1 MQQNHEHIIFLDIEV
16 GIKTNRIHE
25 LGMVYK
31 NLTHNTPAIK
41 ETTNFIKL
49 CNAQYICGHN
59 FIDFDLERLKD
70 TTLYYAFKAHKIID
84 TLPLS
89 LLLFNEKSVHALP
102 KNYKSEDDFRN
113 DPVEDCKITAQL
125 LSQLEERFLTLEV
138 ETQNI
143 FYSLLKDE
151 KYFGG
156 FFAYMEDIHTFETF
170 EYDELY
176 SRIVS
181 LHENVI
187 VDKEYLAEVIKTYP
201 MELGY
206 ILALLTPHIEIK
218 SHPPKILHTYTN
230 IVSIQK
236 KLCFNIKKSE
246 DELNAFAK
254 ETFGFGTFRP
264 FPKLNPTIFG
274 KKEISQRD
282 IIEASL
288 RDESFLAVL
297 PTGGGK
303 TFCFWLPAIIKAKS
317 YKALTVVISPLQ
329 ALIEDHI
336 TNFNEKVANYKAV
349 AISGYMSPLER
360 SEAIE
365 QTINGEADVL
375 YIAPE
380 SLRSNAIFTILKNRL
395 IERFVV
401 DEAHCLSTWGND
413 FRQDYYYI
421 CDYINDLLEAKSFQN
436 HIPISCF
443 TATAKPSVIDDI
455 KTFFRNGLEIEL
467 DEHIATPERKNL
479 HYKSIPSSKKDKYLA
494 LLKLIKNHDGSSLVY
509 IPSSTKDCDTVA
521 EQLSLDT
528 DKSVRSFHSK
538 IESQEKMKILKDYIL
553 NDVDVIV
560 ATTAFG
566 MGVDKANITN
576 VIHYEMSDSLE
587 SYAQEAGRG
596 ARDEKLEATCPILYD
611 EDDLDKH
618 FASLNRSKITA
629 SEINSIFR
637 VLKKAKGDI
646 ITKTP
651 FEIALE
657 AGWDVEDESNDYTTK
672 IKTALLELEREGYI
686 SRERNITNFFAD
698 SIAIGSMEKLHT
710 FLDASNFDETYKQRL
725 ILVLQ
730 TILGRGK
737 VNAVQVDELAYL
749 LGYKKSDIA
758 DAIHQ
763 LKEIDILGDSKD
775 LSLEIYKNSI
785 RNFKNFAKI
794 EWSLYTYLQSLST
807 SQVSIKALNE
817 HLHQEGVVKKNESTL
832 IKNLIRNWKEKS
844 SFLFKRISRQNDLW
858 YFSFLDIEKV
868 QYTLKNKH
876 FIAEKVLTI
885 FSNELE
891 AKEKETTID
900 FSLKSLRREI
910 EGEFSL
916 KEIDKTLLY
925 LHHLHIIELL
935 KGRFISYSP
944 MKITKEDKTKFKRK
958 YTPKEYQNRL
968 AKHYQVKIE
977 SIHIMGEYAKRLQSD
992 DYKAGMFLRD
1002 YFILEYD
1009 KFKKKYELLKE
1020 KISRPITQ
1028 RRYNKIFSEMS
1039 DEQKEIINDKKTK
1052 AMMILAGP
1060 GSGKTKVLV
1069 HKIASLILTEDIKPE
1084 QFMMLTF
1091 SRTAA
1096 GDFRSRLNKL
1106 IGVLSYDIEIN
1117 TFHAYALK
1125 LVARVY
1131 DKNNDNESNQ
1141 YIIEATKQI
1150 NNSDITLPYKRVLVL
1165 DEFQDINRDSFEL
1178 VKAIYKANNQEI
1190 RIIAVGDDDQCINGF
1205 AGAKVEYIDKFEQEF
1220 GNDDEG
1226 NKLFKQHEL
1235 LTNFRSTQG
1244 IVDYSNTF
1252 ISRIKN
1258 RYKKNSLH
1266 AHSDEQGIITVQTC
1280 SSSNLIIPAIKKVEE
1295 YETQNDI
1302 AVLAYTNDEVMQI
1315 YSQLEEMGIHAK
1327 FIIDREKFTLK
1338 NISEIVEFDKT
1349 INSML
1354 KHDTFYT
1361 EENFDDAWR
1370 VIESRFKGSK
1380 NLNLLQKVIDRF
1392 LLESQDYYVSQWLA
1406 YLDEIKLE
1414 EFEDYNKTVTVSTIH
1429 KSKGMEFD
1437 KVILL
1442 QKNKEQRVKDKT
1454 DALYSKDNEMR
1465 LYYVGMTR
1473 AKKELTIMR
1482 QGNKSL
1488 NKQGF
1493 VKYHFDATDYA
1504 QNEKVI
1510 TLIMGLGDINLGF
1523 KANHNDYSTELLSG
1537 DSVTIEM
1544 KGNSTT
1550 FCIVHK
1556 RQVIG
1561 FLSQSFHKKIQQ
1573 YLNENYFIH
1582 HAIIDFV
1589 VLWHN
1594 SETDEELKH
1603 PLCKIT
1609 LKNNM

>member
-1 MQQNHEHIIFLDIEV
+1 MVKNLLTNLKDIIFLDLEV
-16 GIKTNRIHE
+16 DKKTKKIKE
-25 LGMVYK
+25 LGLVYSTEELKSFSIEESKLFLMNK
-31 NLTHNTPAIK
+31 NVH
-41 ETTNFIKL
+41 F
-49 CNAQYICGHN
+49 ICGHN
-59 FIDFDLERLKD
+59 FIDFDLEILKD
-70 TTLYYAFKAHKIID
+70 TTLYHAFKAHKIID

-89 LLLFNEKSVHALP
+89 LLLFNEKSIHALP
-102 KNYKSEDDFRN
+102 KNYKSEDDFKN

-125 LSQLEERFLTLEV
+125 LEKLEERFLSLDKD
-138 ETQNI
+138 TQNI

-151 KYFGG
+151 KYFSG
-156 FFAYMEDIHTFETF
+156 FFLYMKDMHSFEYF
-170 EYDELY
+170 EYDALY
-176 SRIVS
+176 RKIMQ
-181 LHENVI
+181 LHQNVI
-187 VDKEYLAEVIKTYP
+187 MDKDYLAEVIKTHP

-218 SHPPKILHTYTN
+218 SHPPKILHTYTD
-230 IVSIQK
+230 IVDIQK
-236 KLCFNIKKSE
+236 KLCFSLEKSQ
-246 DELNAFAK
+246 DELSEFAQ

-264 FPKLNPTIFG
+264 FPKLNPTLMNT
-274 KKEISQRD
+274 EISQRD

-317 YKALTVVISPLQ
+317 YKGLTVVISPLQ

-421 CDYINDLLEAKSFQN
+421 CDYVKDLLAAKSFQD

-467 DEHIATPERKNL
+467 NEYIATPERKNL
-479 HYKSIPSSKKDKYLA
+479 HYKSIPSNAKDKYLA
-494 LLKLIKNHDGSSLVY
+494 LLKLIKDHDGSSLVY
-509 IPSSTKDCDTVA
+509 IPSSTKDCDKVA

-528 DKSVRSFHSK
+528 DKSVKSFHSK
-538 IESQEKMKILKDYIL
+538 IESQEKMNILKDYIL
-553 NDVDVIV
+553 NEVDVIV

-596 ARDEKLEATCPILYD
+596 ARDEKLEASCPILYD

-646 ITKTP
+646 ITKTA

-657 AGWDVEDESNDYTTK
+657 AGWDVEDESNDYSTK

-698 SIAIGSMEKLHT
+698 SIATSSMEKLHA
-710 FLDASNFDETYKQRL
+710 FLDTSNFDEEYKQRL
-725 ILVLQ
+725 VLVLQ

-737 VNAVQVDELAYL
+737 INAVQVDELAYL
-749 LGYKKSDIA
+749 LGYKKSDIS

-763 LKEIDILGDSKD
+763 LKEIEILGNSKD
-775 LSLEIYKNSI
+775 LSLEVYKNSI
-785 RNFKNFAKI
+785 KKFKTVAEI
-794 EWSLYTYLQSLST
+794 ELKLFSYLQSLHT
-807 SQVSIKALNE
+807 TQVTIKELNE
-817 HLHQEGVVKKNESTL
+817 HLHQEGVIKKNETTL

-858 YFSFLDIEKV
+858 HFAFVDIKKV
-868 QYTLKNKH
+868 KHTLENKH
-876 FIAEKVLTI
+876 LIADKVLTI
-885 FSNELE
+885 FSNEIE
-891 AKEKETTID
+891 GKEKEKTID
-900 FSLKSLRREI
+900 FSLKSLRKEI
-910 EGEFSL
+910 GGEFSI

-925 LHHLHIIELL
+925 LHHLHVIELL
-935 KGRFISYSP
+935 NGRFISYSP
-944 MKITKEDKTKFKRK
+944 MKIMKEDKTKFKRK

-1002 YFILEYD
+1002 YFILPYD
-1009 KFKKKYELLKE
+1009 EFKKKYELLKE

-1039 DEQKEIINDKKTK
+1039 DEQKEIIKDKKTK
-1052 AMMILAGP
+1052 AMMILAGS

-1096 GDFRSRLNKL
+1096 GEFRSRLNKL

-1125 LVARVY
+1125 LIARVV
-1131 DKNNDNESNQ
+1131 KENDDVLKRS
-1141 YIIEATKQI
+1141 IIEATRQI
-1150 NNSDITLPYKRVLVL
+1150 NEGDITLPYKRVLVL
-1165 DEFQDINRDSFEL
+1165 DEFQDINQDSFEL
-1178 VKAIYKANNQEI
+1178 VKAIYNANNQDM
-1190 RIIAVGDDDQCINGF
+1190 RIIAVGDDDQCIMGHI
-1205 AGAKVEYIDKFEQEF
+1205 GAKVEYIDKFSEEF
-1220 GNDDEG
+1220 GQDDEG
-1226 NKLFKQHEL
+1226 KDLYKQYEL

-1244 IVDYSNTF
+1244 IVQYSNDF
-1252 ISRIKN
+1252 INRVAN
-1258 RYKKNSLH
+1258 RYKRNALH
-1266 AHSDEQGIITVQTC
+1266 AHSDEQGEITVHTC
-1280 SSSNLIIPAIKKVEE
+1280 TSKNLIIPVIEKVKE
-1295 YETQNDI
+1295 YEEQNDI
-1302 AVLAYTNDEVMQI
+1302 AILAYTNDEVMQL
-1315 YSQLEEMGIHAK
+1315 YSYLGELGIQAK

-1349 INSML
+1349 INSLL
-1354 KHDTFYT
+1354 KHDTFFT

-1370 VIESRFKGSK
+1370 IIESRFRGSK
-1380 NLNLLQKVIDRF
+1380 NLSLLQKVIDRF

-1414 EFEDYNKTVTVSTIH
+1414 EFEDYKKTVTVSTIH

-1437 KVILL
+1437 KVILI
-1442 QKNKEQRVKDKT
+1442 VKQTPTT
-1454 DALYSKDNEMR
+1454 DEDIR

-1473 AKKELTIMR
+1473 AKNELTIFR
-1482 QGNKSL
+1482 QGNKNL
-1488 NKQGF
+1488 NKHDLT
-1493 VKYHFDATDYA
+1493 KYHFDTTDYV
-1504 QNEKVI
+1504 QNKKVV
-1510 TLIMGLGDINLGF
+1510 TSIMGLSDIILGF
-1523 KANHNDYSTELLSG
+1523 KGHHNYHNYELLAG
-1537 DSVTIEM
+1537 DVIQFEM
-1544 KGNSTT
+1544 REKYKTL
-1550 FCIVHK
+1550 CMVYKKRIV
-1556 RQVIG
+1556 G
-1561 FLSQSFHKKIQQ
+1561 CLSQTFDKQIKK
-1573 YLNENYFIH
+1573 YLNEGYSIDN
-1582 HAIIDFV
+1582 AVIDFV
-1589 VLWHN
+1589 VYWHN
-1594 SETDEELKH
+1594 KDTSDNIKH
-1603 PLCKIT
+1603 PLCKIV
-1609 LKNNM
+1609 LKK

>member
-1 MQQNHEHIIFLDIEV
+1 MTIINTLCNNQDNIIFLDIEV
-16 GIKTNRIHE
+16 SVKTKKIHE

-31 NLTHNTPAIK
+31 NLNHNTPAIK
-41 ETTNFIKL
+41 EATNFIKL
-49 CNAQYICGHN
+49 CNAKYICGHN
-59 FIDFDLERLKD
+59 FIDFDLEILKD
-70 TTLYYAFKAHKIID
+70 TTLYHAFKAHEIID

-89 LLLFNEKSVHALP
+89 LLLFNEKSIHALP
-102 KNYKSEDDFRN
+102 KNYKSEDDFKN
-113 DPVEDCKITAQL
+113 DPVEDCKITSQL
-125 LSQLEERFLTLEV
+125 LTKLEERFLSLEND
-138 ETQNI
+138 TQNV

-151 KYFGG
+151 KYFSG
-156 FFAYMEDIHTFETF
+156 FFMYMEATHSFSYF
-170 EYDELY
+170 EYDKLY
-176 SRIVS
+176 GKIIS
-181 LHENVI
+181 LHKNVI
-187 VDKEYLAEVIKTYP
+187 VNEAYLAEVIRTHP

-218 SHPPKILHTYTN
+218 SHPPKILHTYID
-230 IVSIQK
+230 IVKIQK
-236 KLCFNIKKSE
+236 KLCFSIEKSQA
-246 DELNAFAK
+246 ELSEFAK

-264 FPKLNPTIFG
+264 FPKLNPTLL
-274 KKEISQRD
+274 KTEISQRD

-380 SLRSNAIFTILKNRL
+380 SLRSNAIFNILKNRL

-421 CDYINDLLEAKSFQN
+421 CDYVNDLLEAKSFQD

-467 DEHIATPERKNL
+467 NEYIATPERKNL
-479 HYKSIPSSKKDKYLA
+479 HYKSIPSNKKDKYLA
-494 LLKLIKNHDGSSLVY
+494 LLKLIKDHDGSSLVY
-509 IPSSTKDCDTVA
+509 IPSSTKDCDKVA

-553 NDVDVIV
+553 DEVDVIV

-596 ARDEKLEATCPILYD
+596 ARDEKLEASCPILYD

-646 ITKTP
+646 ITKTA

-686 SRERNITNFFAD
+686 SRERNVTNFFAD
-698 SIAIGSMEKLHT
+698 SIASSSMEKLHT
-710 FLDASNFDETYKQRL
+710 FLDTSDLDEEYKQRL

-737 VNAVQVDELAYL
+737 IQAVQVDELAYL
-749 LGYKKSDIA
+749 LGYKKSDIS

-763 LKEIDILGDSKD
+763 LKEIDILGNSKD
-775 LSLEIYKNSI
+775 LSLEVYKNSI
-785 RNFKNFAKI
+785 RKFKKI
-794 EWSLYTYLQSLST
+794 EKIELKLYTYLHSLHT
-807 SQVSIKALNE
+807 TQVTIKELNE
-817 HLHQEGVVKKNESTL
+817 HLHQDGVVKKNESTL
-832 IKNLIRNWKEKS
+832 IRNLIRNWKEKS

-858 YFSFLDIEKV
+858 YFSFVDIEKV
-868 QYTLKNKH
+868 KKTLENKH
-876 FIAEKVLTI
+876 LISEKVLTL
-885 FSNELE
+885 FSKELE
-891 AKEKETTID
+891 GKEKEKTID
-900 FSLKSLRREI
+900 FSLKSLRKEI
-910 EGEFSL
+910 GKIYSL

-925 LHHLHIIELL
+925 LHHLHVIELL
-935 KGRFISYSP
+935 NGRFISYSP

-977 SIHIMGEYAKRLQSD
+977 SIHIMGEYAKRLQKD

-1002 YFILEYD
+1002 YFILPYD
-1009 KFKKKYELLKE
+1009 EFKKKYELLKE

-1039 DEQKEIINDKKTK
+1039 NEQKEIINDKNTK

-1096 GDFRSRLNKL
+1096 GEFRSRLNKL

-1125 LVARVY
+1125 LIARVV
-1131 DKNNDNESNQ
+1131 KENDDVLKQS
-1141 YIIEATKQI
+1141 IIEATKQI
-1150 NNSDITLPYKRVLVL
+1150 NNGDITLPYKRVLVL
-1165 DEFQDINRDSFEL
+1165 DEFQDINQDSFEL
-1178 VKAIYKANNQEI
+1178 VKAIYNANNQDM
-1190 RIIAVGDDDQCINGF
+1190 RIIAVGDDDQCIMGHI
-1205 AGAKVEYIDKFEQEF
+1205 GADVKYIDKFAEEF
-1220 GNDDEG
+1220 GEDDDG
-1226 NKLFKQHEL
+1226 KVLYKQYEL

-1244 IVDYSNTF
+1244 IVQYSNDF
-1252 ISRIKN
+1252 IARIEN
-1258 RYKKNSLH
+1258 RYKKNALH
-1266 AHSDEQGIITVQTC
+1266 AHSGEQGIITVHTC
-1280 SSSNLIIPAIKKVEE
+1280 SSKNLIMPAIQKVQE
-1295 YETQNDI
+1295 YESYNDI
-1302 AVLAYTNDEVMQI
+1302 AILAYTNDEVMQL
-1315 YSQLEEMGIHAK
+1315 YSYLGELGINAK

-1338 NISEIVEFDKT
+1338 NISEVVEFDKI
-1349 INSML
+1349 INSLL

-1370 VIESRFKGSK
+1370 IVESKFKGSK

-1392 LLESQDYYVSQWLA
+1392 LLESQNYYVSQWLA

-1414 EFEDYNKTVTVSTIH
+1414 EFEDYNKAVTVSTIH

-1437 KVILL
+1437 KVILIVN
-1442 QKNKEQRVKDKT
+1442 QTPVIDEDI
-1454 DALYSKDNEMR
+1454 R

-1473 AKKELTIMR
+1473 AKNELTILR
-1482 QGNKSL
+1482 QGNNSL
-1488 NKQGF
+1488 HKKGF
-1493 VKYHFDATDYA
+1493 AKYYFDRTDYI
-1504 QNEKVI
+1504 QNEKVV
-1510 TLIMGLGDINLGF
+1510 TLIMGLGDIVLGF
-1523 KANHNDYSTELLSG
+1523 KGHHNYHNYELLSG
-1537 DSVTIEM
+1537 ENVELEM
-1544 KGNSTT
+1544 RNNSKTL
-1550 FCIVHK
+1550 CVIYRK
-1556 RQVIG
+1556 RVVG
-1561 FLSQSFHKKIQQ
+1561 RLSQIFHQKVQQ
-1573 YLNENYFIH
+1573 YFHENYTVYNT
-1582 HAIIDFV
+1582 IIDFV
-1589 VLWHN
+1589 LLWHN
-1594 SETDEELKH
+1594 KDTGENLKH
-1603 PLCKIT
+1603 PLCKIV
-1609 LKNNM
+1609 LKK

>member
-1 MQQNHEHIIFLDIEV
+1 MRLNHDNIIFLDIEV
-16 GIKTNRIHE
+16 STQTKKIRE

-31 NLTHNTPAIK
+31 NRHHNTPAIK
-41 ETTNFIKL
+41 EAKNFIKL
-49 CNAQYICGHN
+49 CNTKYICGHN
-59 FIDFDLERLKD
+59 FIDFDLEILKD
-70 TTLYYAFKAHKIID
+70 TTLYHAFKSHKIID

-89 LLLFNEKSVHALP
+89 LLLFNEKSIHALP
-102 KNYKSEDDFRN
+102 KNYKNEDDFNN
-113 DPVEDCKITAQL
+113 DPIEDCKITAQL
-125 LSQLEERFLTLEV
+125 LTKLEEQFFSLEAD
-138 ETQNI
+138 TQNV

-151 KYFGG
+151 KYFSG
-156 FFAYMEDIHTFETF
+156 FFTYMEEVHSFECF

-176 SRIVS
+176 NKIVS
-181 LHENVI
+181 FHKNVI
-187 VDKEYLAEVIKTYP
+187 VNRDYLAEVIKSHP

-230 IVSIQK
+230 IVAIQK
-236 KLCFNIKKSE
+236 KLCFSIKKSE
-246 DELNAFAK
+246 DELGAFAK

-264 FPKLNPTIFG
+264 FPKLNPTLL
-274 KKEISQRD
+274 KTEISQRD
-282 IIEASL
+282 IIEAAL
-288 RDESFLAVL
+288 KDESFLAVL

-317 YKALTVVISPLQ
+317 YKGLTVVISPLQ

-421 CDYINDLLEAKSFQN
+421 CNYVNDLLAAKSFQD

-467 DEHIATPERKNL
+467 DEYIATPERKNL
-479 HYKSIPSSKKDKYLA
+479 HYKSMPTNKKDKYLA
-494 LLKLIKNHDGSSLVY
+494 LLKLIKDHDGSSLVY
-509 IPSSTKDCDTVA
+509 IPSSTKDCDTIA
-521 EQLSLDT
+521 QQLNMDT

-538 IESQEKMKILKDYIL
+538 IDSQEKMNILKNYIL
-553 NDVDVIV
+553 NEVDVIV

-576 VIHYEMSDSLE
+576 VIHYEVSDSLE
-587 SYAQEAGRG
+587 NYAQEAGRG
-596 ARDEKLEATCPILYD
+596 ARNEKLEASCPILYD

-637 VLKKAKGDI
+637 VLKKSKGDMV
-646 ITKTP
+646 TKTA

-698 SIAIGSMEKLHT
+698 SIATSSMERLHA
-710 FLDASNFDETYKQRL
+710 FLDTSNFDDEYNQRL
-725 ILVLQ
+725 VLVLQ

-737 VNAVQVDELAYL
+737 INAVQVDELAYL

-763 LKEIDILGDSKD
+763 LKEIEILGNSKD
-775 LSLEIYKNSI
+775 LSLDVYKNSI
-785 RNFKNFAKI
+785 NMFEEIQKI
-794 EWSLYTYLQSLST
+794 ELKLYKYLVSLPT
-807 SQVSIKALNE
+807 SKITIKELND
-817 HLHQEGVVKKNESTL
+817 HLHQERVVIKNESTL
-832 IKNLIRNWKEKS
+832 IKDLIRNWKEKS
-844 SFLFKRISRQNDLW
+844 SFLFKRINRQNDLW
-858 YFSFLDIEKV
+858 YFSFVDKEKV
-868 QYTLKNKH
+868 KKTLENKH
-876 FIAEKVLTI
+876 IIAQKVLTI
-885 FSNELE
+885 FSKELE
-891 AKEKETTID
+891 KKEKEKTID
-900 FSLKSLRREI
+900 FSLKSLRKEI
-910 EGEFSL
+910 GGEFTL

-925 LHHLHIIELL
+925 LHHLHVLELL
-935 KGRFISYSP
+935 NGRFISYSP
-944 MKITKEDKTKFKRK
+944 MKIRKEEKTKVKNKK
-958 YTPKEYQNRL
+958 YTLLDYKHRL
-968 AKHYQVKIE
+968 ENHYLVKTE

-1002 YFILEYD
+1002 YFILPYNE
-1009 KFKKKYELLKE
+1009 FKKKYKLLKE

-1039 DEQKEIINDKKTK
+1039 DEQKEIIEDKKTK

-1069 HKIASLILTEDIKPE
+1069 HKIASLVLTEDIKPE

-1096 GDFRSRLNKL
+1096 GEFRSRLNKL

-1125 LVARVY
+1125 LIARVV
-1131 DKNNDNESNQ
+1131 KESDDVLKQ
-1141 YIIEATKQI
+1141 SIVEATKQI
-1150 NNSDITLPYKRVLVL
+1150 NNGDIHLPYKRVLVL
-1165 DEFQDINRDSFEL
+1165 DEFQDINQDSFEL
-1178 VKAIYKANNQEI
+1178 VQAIYNANHQEM
-1190 RIIAVGDDDQCINGF
+1190 RIIAVGDDDQCIMGHI
-1205 AGAKVEYIDKFEQEF
+1205 GAQVEYIDKFKDEF
-1220 GNDDEG
+1220 GKDDDE
-1226 NKLFKQHEL
+1226 KVLYKQYEL
-1235 LTNFRSTQG
+1235 LTNFRSAQG

-1258 RYKKNSLH
+1258 RYKKNPLH
-1266 AHSDEQGIITVQTC
+1266 SHSDEQGVITVHTC
-1280 SSSNLIIPAIKKVEE
+1280 SSSNLIVPAVQKVKE

-1302 AVLAYTNDEVMQI
+1302 AILAYTNDEVMQL
-1315 YSQLEEMGIHAK
+1315 YSYLGELDIKAK

-1338 NISEIVEFDKT
+1338 NISEIIEFDKT
-1349 INSML
+1349 INSLL
-1354 KHDTFYT
+1354 KHDIFYT

-1406 YLDEIKLE
+1406 YLD
-1414 EFEDYNKTVTVSTIH
+1414 
-1429 KSKGMEFD
+1429 
-1437 KVILL
+1437 
-1442 QKNKEQRVKDKT
+1442 
-1454 DALYSKDNEMR
+1454 
-1465 LYYVGMTR
+1465 
-1473 AKKELTIMR
+1473 
-1482 QGNKSL
+1482 
-1488 NKQGF
+1488 
-1493 VKYHFDATDYA
+1493 
-1504 QNEKVI
+1504 
-1510 TLIMGLGDINLGF
+1510 
-1523 KANHNDYSTELLSG
+1523 
-1537 DSVTIEM
+1537 
-1544 KGNSTT
+1544 
-1550 FCIVHK
+1550 
-1556 RQVIG
+1556 
-1561 FLSQSFHKKIQQ
+1561 
-1573 YLNENYFIH
+1573 
-1582 HAIIDFV
+1582 
-1589 VLWHN
+1589 
-1594 SETDEELKH
+1594 
-1603 PLCKIT
+1603 
-1609 LKNNM
+1609 

>member
-1 MQQNHEHIIFLDIEV
+1 MVKTLDNQHNIIFLDLEV
-16 GIKTNRIHE
+16 SVKTKKIHE

-31 NLTHNTPAIK
+31 NRHHNTPAIK

-49 CNAQYICGHN
+49 CNAKYICGHN
-59 FIDFDLERLKD
+59 FIDFDLEILKD
-70 TTLYYAFKAHKIID
+70 TTLYHAFKAHKIID

-89 LLLFNEKSVHALP
+89 LLLFNEKSIHALP
-102 KNYKSEDDFRN
+102 KNYKSEDDFKN

-125 LSQLEERFLTLEV
+125 LTKLEERFLSLEV
-138 ETQNI
+138 ATQNI
-143 FYSLLKDE
+143 FYSLLRDE
-151 KYFGG
+151 KYFSG
-156 FFAYMEDIHTFETF
+156 FFMYMEANHSFEYF

-176 SRIVS
+176 SNIMS
-181 LHENVI
+181 LHKNVI
-187 VDKEYLAEVIKTYP
+187 VNKKYLAEVIKTHP

-218 SHPPKILHTYTN
+218 SHPPKVLHTYGD
-230 IVSIQK
+230 IVKIQK
-236 KLCFNIKKSE
+236 KLCFSIKKSE
-246 DELNAFAK
+246 DELSEFAK

-274 KKEISQRD
+274 KKDISQRD

-421 CDYINDLLEAKSFQN
+421 CDYVNDLLKAKSFQD

-443 TATAKPSVIDDI
+443 TATAKPSVVDDI

-494 LLKLIKNHDGSSLVY
+494 LLKLIKDHDGSSLVY
-509 IPSSTKDCDTVA
+509 IPSSTKDCDKIA

-596 ARDEKLEATCPILYD
+596 ARDEKLEASCPILYD

-646 ITKTP
+646 ITKTA

-686 SRERNITNFFAD
+686 SRERNVTNFFAD
-698 SIAIGSMEKLHT
+698 SIATSSMEKLHT
-710 FLDASNFDETYKQRL
+710 FLDTSNFDESYKQRL

-737 VNAVQVDELAYL
+737 INAVQVDELAYL
-749 LGYKKSDIA
+749 LGYKKSDISE
-758 DAIHQ
+758 AIQQ
-763 LKEIDILGDSKD
+763 LKEIEILGNSKD
-775 LSLEIYKNSI
+775 LSLEVYKNSM
-785 RNFKNFAKI
+785 RKFKTIAAI
-794 EWSLYTYLQSLST
+794 ELSLYSYLQSLYMT
-807 SQVSIKALNE
+807 QVTIKELNE
-817 HLHQEGVVKKNESTL
+817 HLHQEGVVKKNESVL

-858 YFSFLDIEKV
+858 HFSFVDIEKV
-868 QYTLKNKH
+868 KKTLDNKH
-876 FIAEKVLTI
+876 LIAENVLMI
-885 FSNELE
+885 FSKELE
-891 AKEKETTID
+891 GKEKEKTID
-900 FSLKSLRREI
+900 FSLKSLRKEI
-910 EGEFSL
+910 AEVHSL

-935 KGRFISYSP
+935 NGRFISYSP

-1002 YFILEYD
+1002 YFILPYAE
-1009 KFKKKYELLKE
+1009 FKKKYELLKE

-1039 DEQKEIINDKKTK
+1039 DEQKEIISDKKTK

-1096 GDFRSRLNKL
+1096 GEFRSRLNKL

-1117 TFHAYALK
+1117 TFHSYALK
-1125 LVARVY
+1125 LIARVVKE
-1131 DKNNDNESNQ
+1131 DENILNQ
-1141 YIIEATKQI
+1141 SIVEATKQI
-1150 NNSDITLPYKRVLVL
+1150 NEGDIHLPYKRVLVL
-1165 DEFQDINRDSFEL
+1165 DEFQDINKDSFNL
-1178 VKAIYKANNQEI
+1178 VKAIYNANNQEM
-1190 RIIAVGDDDQCINGF
+1190 RIIAVGDDDQCIMTH
-1205 AGAKVEYIDKFEQEF
+1205 AGADVRFIDKFSEEF
-1220 GNDDEG
+1220 GKDDEG
-1226 NKLFKQHEL
+1226 KDLYTQYEL
-1235 LTNFRSTQG
+1235 LTNFRSKQN
-1244 IVDYSNTF
+1244 IVQYANTF
-1252 ISRIKN
+1252 IDRVSK
-1258 RYKKNSLH
+1258 RYKQNTLH
-1266 AHSDEQGIITVQTC
+1266 AHTTETGTVRVQTC
-1280 SSSNLIIPAIKKVEE
+1280 SSKNLITPAIQKVQE
-1295 YETQNDI
+1295 YDEYKNI
-1302 AVLAYTNDEVMQI
+1302 AILAYTNDEVMQL
-1315 YSQLEEMGIHAK
+1315 YSHLDALGIGAKYILE
-1327 FIIDREKFTLK
+1327 RENFALK
-1338 NISEIVEFDKT
+1338 NIVEIVEFDKI
-1349 INSML
+1349 INSLL
-1354 KHDTFYT
+1354 KYDTFYT
-1361 EENFDDAWR
+1361 EENFEKAWLT
-1370 VIESRFKGSK
+1370 IEIRFKGSK
-1380 NLNLLQKVIDRF
+1380 NLILLQKVIDRF
-1392 LLESQDYYVSQWLA
+1392 LFESQNYYVSQWLA

-1414 EFEDYNKTVTVSTIH
+1414 EFIDYKKTVIVSTIH

-1437 KVILL
+1437 NVIILI
-1442 QKNKEQRVKDKT
+1442 NKTPKIDDDK
-1454 DALYSKDNEMR
+1454 R

-1473 AKKELTIMR
+1473 AKNELSILR
-1482 QGNKSL
+1482 HDSNRLQKDGY
-1488 NKQGF
+1488 
-1493 VKYHFDATDYA
+1493 VKYVFDNSEYP
-1504 QNEKVI
+1504 QNDKLV
-1510 TLIMGLGDINLGF
+1510 TLIMGLSDIQLGF
-1523 KANHNDYSTELLSG
+1523 HNSGLNDVLAGVSMDFEMRGKAR
-1537 DSVTIEM
+1537 
-1544 KGNSTT
+1544 T
-1550 FCIVHK
+1550 FCIVHSN
-1556 RQVIG
+1556 RVVG
-1561 FLSQSFHKKIQQ
+1561 FLSKSFHEKIVG
-1573 YLNENYFIH
+1573 YMNRGFK
-1582 HAIIDFV
+1582 IDKIFVEFV
-1589 VLWHN
+1589 VVWHN
-1594 SETDEELKH
+1594 KENGENNKH
-1603 PLCKIT
+1603 PLCKII
-1609 LKNNM
+1609 LKQ